1 VRSEAFLNEFERSLI
16 EIPSLPTVPA
26 IAQRLLELIDDE
38 ASGLE
43 ELAEVIALDPALSAK
58 IVRVINSSMYAMS
71 REITSVREA
80 ALYLGTCNVCS
91 IALSFSFVSSFG
103 SPRRDAEMERLW
115 HTSLMTSLVAR
126 RLALEV
132 GGWDSEEAFLVG
144 LLCDCGAL
152 LMYAELPEYG
162 ELIKRF
168 YRGELD
174 LLEAERTAFA
184 SDHTRIGALL
194 LERWAFPQRH
204 CSLIAQHHDSPS
216 DGDPKVIM
224 RQRILN
230 SAWLCSRALTIPG
243 YVNQTAALS
252 QQLVDTFDIPRSVAD
267 TILEE
272 LPSELRSIASSL
284 DIAVDDQRSYQELLS
299 EANTALVDLALGQHR
314 TMRVLAGTVGGRS
327 GFDDVLEIMEQS
339 IVHDRATGL
348 MNRASFE
355 PLLDAIHERSKQRK
369 IPLGLLIIDC
379 EPLSPSEES
388 PANPPDEIL
397 ARTAKHIAGMLR
409 SGDPLAR
416 LGTRQI
422 AVLLPGCEGENL
434 NHLTARVRNALAA
447 AEDSDGDAP
456 GAKRFRFSLGI
467 AESQPHYPDCDAQQL
482 IVDAFTNLERA
493 KQ

>member
-1 VRSEAFLNEFERSLI
+1 
-16 EIPSLPTVPA
+16 
-26 IAQRLLELIDDE
+26 
-38 ASGLE
+38 
-43 ELAEVIALDPALSAK
+43 
-58 IVRVINSSMYAMS
+58 
-71 REITSVREA
+71 
-80 ALYLGTCNVCS
+80 
-91 IALSFSFVSSFG
+91 
-103 SPRRDAEMERLW
+103 
-115 HTSLMTSLVAR
+115 
-126 RLALEV
+126 
-132 GGWDSEEAFLVG
+132 
-144 LLCDCGAL
+144 
-152 LMYAELPEYG
+152 
-162 ELIKRF
+162 
-168 YRGELD
+168 
-174 LLEAERTAFA
+174 
-184 SDHTRIGALL
+184 
-194 LERWAFPQRH
+194 
-204 CSLIAQHHDSPS
+204 
-216 DGDPKVIM
+216 
-224 RQRILN
+224 
-230 SAWLCSRALTIPG
+230 
-243 YVNQTAALS
+243 
-252 QQLVDTFDIPRSVAD
+252 
-267 TILEE
+267 
-272 LPSELRSIASSL
+272 
-284 DIAVDDQRSYQELLS
+284 
-299 EANTALVDLALGQHR
+299 
-314 TMRVLAGTVGGRS
+314 MRVLAGTVGGRS

-348 MNRASFE
+348 TNRASFE